1 LLVVAVAVEQT
12 KGVLL
17 VVAVVERV
25 VIALR
30 LLVNLLVVAEL

>member
-1 LLVVAVAVEQT
+1 LLVAAVAVEQT